1 MTNDTRPAVVME
13 TNGIVLPPISSK
25 PQQQAQ
31 MKSKQALRQCS
42 EFYKTYHPI
51 KPVCNK
57 LLAVQWEKCQQ
68 LRHAKR
74 IQEVKSMVDNSS
86 PKCLVLKENPKKV
99 QMELGAF
106 HPKLERMMLIQRS
119 NRLLVE
125 KMMFI
130 IAAQAKRVQVR
141 NNANKALARAR
152 EIRQNTIQDSSK
164 VDVCFT

>member
-1 MTNDTRPAVVME
+1 
-13 TNGIVLPPISSK
+13 
-25 PQQQAQ
+25 
-31 MKSKQALRQCS
+31 
-42 EFYKTYHPI
+42 
-51 KPVCNK
+51 
-57 LLAVQWEKCQQ
+57 
-68 LRHAKR
+68 
-74 IQEVKSMVDNSS
+74 MVDNSS